1 MATSVT
7 WFDRWLGKSGVE
19 TQAGEMAQAE
29 ARRGFDNKLRPFP
42 NEDVHFFT
50 KRIDNS
56 RVIRQEDPQ
65 APRTCWKMIGGASA
79 SAALLICMMLP
90 SGYRLMAG
98 YQIEE
103 LKKERE
109 KLERSKAELELEEAK
124 LLSPERL
131 AQLADLQ
138 EFVDPHPSRIV
149 HLSEKSDVTV
159 AMRRTPAT
167 PAPVAVRPAAAVVQ
181 QPTAEPAL
189 EAETSVEIPQ

>member
-1 MATSVT
+1 MATSAT
-7 WFDRWLGKSGVE
+7 WYDRLLGKSGVE
-19 TQAGEMAQAE
+19 AHAGQMAEAE
-29 ARRGFDNKLRPFP
+29 ARRASDYRLRPFP

-65 APRTCWKMIGGASA
+65 APSTCWKMIGGASA

-103 LKKERE
+103 LKNERE
-109 KLERSKAELELEEAK
+109 KLERSKAELELQEAK

-131 AQLADLQ
+131 AQLADMQ

-149 HLSEKSDVTV
+149 HLSEKTDLTV

-167 PAPVAVRPAAAVVQ
+167 PAPVVMRPAAPVAQ
-181 QPTAEPAL
+181 QTTAEPAV

>member
-1 MATSVT
+1 MATSAT
-7 WFDRWLGKSGVE
+7 WYDRLLGKSGVE
-19 TQAGEMAQAE
+19 AHAEQMAQAG
-29 ARRGFDNKLRPFP
+29 ARRAADYRLRPFP

-56 RVIRQEDPQ
+56 RVIRQADPQ
-65 APRTCWKMIGGASA
+65 APKTCWKMIGGASA

-131 AQLADLQ
+131 TQLAEIQ
-138 EFVDPHPSRIV
+138 EFVDPHPSRVV
-149 HLSEKSDVTV
+149 HLSEKPEATV
-159 AMRRTPAT
+159 AANRMA
-167 PAPVAVRPAAAVVQ
+167 PAPVVTTPARSVAPRVQ
-181 QPTAEPAL
+181 VTAEPAQ
-189 EAETSVEIPQ
+189 EAAPSVEIPQ